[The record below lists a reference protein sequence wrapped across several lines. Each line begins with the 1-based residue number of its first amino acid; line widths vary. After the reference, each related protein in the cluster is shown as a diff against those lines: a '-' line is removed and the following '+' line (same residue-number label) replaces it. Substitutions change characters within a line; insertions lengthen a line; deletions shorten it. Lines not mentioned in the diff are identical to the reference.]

1 MSITPI
7 LTFKAGICELD
18 SANVAKPQPTP
29 GYIYLYSEDDLVHF
43 CWRPRSAPHTQPE
56 VDLVMVPSDGSFI
69 PYEPSGQAPTNGR
82 IYSLK
87 FSSSSQRYL
96 FWLQSK
102 SQHESG
108 NLDWFSP
115 RDLRL
120 GEIVNSLL
128 QGEELDMEQEIANLP
143 RGPGGSG
150 DDDET
155 MEDVEGVDH
164 DTSHN
169 HGGSGAGAGFDATGG
184 DIREEGQGSREGGA
198 EGGRATNDSSDPSSV
213 VQGFLNSLGGGESQ
227 SQSQA
232 QDPFTTLQDLLT
244 PASTLPFI
252 EAADDKTIDNLLSY
266 LPPSL
271 LLLAS
276 DVEDVSGE
284 DSEVAEAV
292 MLSLGIS
299 QKKSILRKVLH
310 SPQFMQSLASLT
322 VALRDGGLPSISE
335 ALKIPV
341 ENGGFLRRGGVPLG
355 GGEAVKAFLEGARG
369 LVKGQDRMETD

>member
-1 MSITPI
+1 MHFMTSSN
-7 LTFKAGICELD
+7 LGF
-18 SANVAKPQPTP
+18 
-29 GYIYLYSEDDLVHF
+29 VHF
-43 CWRPRSAPHTQPE
+43 DFQLSSYLILLL
-56 VDLVMVPSDGSFI
+56 D
-69 PYEPSGQAPTNGR
+69 PY
-82 IYSLK
+82 
-87 FSSSSQRYL
+87 
-96 FWLQSK
+96 
-102 SQHESG
+102 
-108 NLDWFSP
+108 
-115 RDLRL
+115 
-120 GEIVNSLL
+120 
-128 QGEELDMEQEIANLP
+128 
-143 RGPGGSG
+143 
-150 DDDET
+150 
-155 MEDVEGVDH
+155 
-164 DTSHN
+164 TSHSSYDLAQAN
-169 HGGSGAGAGFDATGG
+169 M
-184 DIREEGQGSREGGA
+184 ICL
-198 EGGRATNDSSDPSSV
+198 RANDSSDPSSV